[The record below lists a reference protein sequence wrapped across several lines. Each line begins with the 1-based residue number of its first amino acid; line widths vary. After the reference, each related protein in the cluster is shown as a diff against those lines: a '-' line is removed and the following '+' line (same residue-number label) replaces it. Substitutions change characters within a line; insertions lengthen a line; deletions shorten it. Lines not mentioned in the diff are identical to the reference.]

1 MPNYESLAA
10 MTDQVSPREPATPA
24 EIWVIEDHARLRLT
38 VCEALTAANVGQAR
52 GFATCE
58 PALAALGRA
67 DDESARPPD
76 VILLD
81 LGLPGMGG
89 VAGLSRF
96 KALAPEAEIIVFT
109 ICDDDARVLE
119 CIRAGA
125 SGYLLKSEPLERIV
139 AAVEEVRRGGAPL
152 TPEIARSVLDF
163 VGRPPEASPGDPLS
177 EREREVLGLV
187 ADGLTKRQIALRLG
201 LSQHTVDNYIRRIY
215 AKLHVNSLGAAV
227 ARGLHRP

>member
-1 MPNYESLAA
+1 MNK
-10 MTDQVSPREPATPA
+10 DEPGPD
-24 EIWVIEDHARLRLT
+24 EIWVIEDHARLRQT
-38 VCEALTAANVGQAR
+38 ICEAVAAASVGLAR
-52 GFATCE
+52 GFAACE
-58 PALAALGRA
+58 PALAELDRIGG
-67 DDESARPPD
+67 ARGPG

-96 KALAPEAEIIVFT
+96 KERVPATQIIVFT

-139 AAVEEVRRGGAPL
+139 AAVDEVRRGGAAL

-163 VGRPPEASPGDPLS
+163 VGRPREASPADRLS
-177 EREREVLGLV
+177 DREQEVLRLV
-187 ADGLTKRQIALRLG
+187 ADGLTKRQIAIRLE

-215 AKLHVNSLGAAV
+215 AKLDVNSLGAAV
-227 ARGLHRP
+227 ARGLRDRDT

>member
-1 MPNYESLAA
+1 MNE
-10 MTDQVSPREPATPA
+10 DEPGPD
-24 EIWVIEDHARLRLT
+24 EIWVIEDHARLRQT
-38 VCEALTAANVGQAR
+38 ICEALAAADAGVAR
-52 GFATCE
+52 GFAACE
-58 PALAALGRA
+58 PALAELDRLGGARA
-67 DDESARPPD
+67 PG

-96 KALAPEAEIIVFT
+96 KERGPATQIIVFT

-139 AAVEEVRRGGAPL
+139 AAVDEVRRGGAAL

-163 VGRPPEASPGDPLS
+163 VGRPREASPADRLS
-177 EREREVLGLV
+177 DREQEVLRLV
-187 ADGLTKRQIALRLG
+187 ADGLTKRQIALRLE

-227 ARGLHRP
+227 ARGLRDRDV

>member
-1 MPNYESLAA
+1 
-10 MTDQVSPREPATPA
+10 MTDEHGPDD
-24 EIWVIEDHARLRLT
+24 IWVIEDHARLRQT
-38 VCEALTAANVGQAR
+38 ICEALTAADAGRAR
-52 GFATCE
+52 GFAACE
-58 PALAALGRA
+58 PALAELDQLSG
-67 DDESARPPD
+67 ARVPG

-89 VAGLSRF
+89 GAGLSRF
-96 KALAPEAEIIVFT
+96 KERAPATQIIVFT

-139 AAVEEVRRGGAPL
+139 AAVEEVRRGGAAL

-163 VGRPPEASPGDPLS
+163 VGRPREASPADLLS
-177 EREREVLGLV
+177 DREREVLRLV
-187 ADGLTKRQIALRLG
+187 ADGLTKRQIALRLE

-227 ARGLHRP
+227 ARGLRDRRG

>member
-1 MPNYESLAA
+1 MK
-10 MTDQVSPREPATPA
+10 DEPGPD
-24 EIWVIEDHARLRLT
+24 EIWVVEDHARLRQT
-38 VCEALTAANVGQAR
+38 ICEALATGEAGRAR
-52 GFATCE
+52 GFAACE
-58 PALAALGRA
+58 PALAELDRLGGARA
-67 DDESARPPD
+67 PG

-96 KALAPEAEIIVFT
+96 KERAPTTQIIVFT

-139 AAVEEVRRGGAPL
+139 AAVEEVRRGGAAL

-163 VGRPPEASPGDPLS
+163 VGRPREATPADQLS
-177 EREREVLGLV
+177 DREREVLQLV
-187 ADGLTKRQIALRLG
+187 ADGLTKRQIALRLE

-227 ARGLHRP
+227 ARGLRGSGG